1 MAGILGH
8 KIGMTQIFNEAG
20 LMVPVTIIQAG
31 PCVVTQ
37 VKTQETDGYEAVQ
50 LGYDVI
56 KEKNTVKPRKGIFDK
71 AGTKPRRY
79 LVEFDFSDTDEVK
92 IGDEVK
98 ADILT
103 EGSMVRVSGISKG
116 KGFQGTIKRHN
127 FAMANKTHGQ
137 SDRLRAPGSIGQ
149 SAWPSRVFK
158 GMRMAGRMGGDRI
171 TLKSVQVVKV
181 DAENNLVFLKGA
193 LPGAKNT
200 LLEIRK

>member
-1 MAGILGH
+1 MAGILGR

-20 LMVPVTIIQAG
+20 LMVPVTIVQAG

-71 AGTKPRRY
+71 ANTKPRRY
-79 LVEFDFSDTDEVK
+79 LVEFDFSDADEVK
-92 IGDEVK
+92 IGDEIK

-137 SDRLRAPGSIGQ
+137 SDRMRAPGSIGQ

>member
-8 KIGMTQIFNEAG
+8 KIGMTQIFDEAG
-20 LMVPVTIIQAG
+20 LMVPVTIVQAG

-37 VKTQETDGYEAVQ
+37 VKTQETDGYKAVQ

-71 AGTKPRRY
+71 ANTKPRRY
-79 LVEFDFSDTDEVK
+79 LVEFDFTDADEVK
-92 IGDEVK
+92 IGDEIK

-137 SDRLRAPGSIGQ
+137 SDRMRAPGSIGQ

>member
-8 KIGMTQIFNEAG
+8 KIGMTQIFDEAG
-20 LMVPVTIIQAG
+20 LMVPVTIIKAG

-50 LGYDVI
+50 LGYDEI

-71 AGTKPRRY
+71 AGTKPQRY
-79 LVEFDFSDTDEVK
+79 LVEFDFSDTQDVK
-92 IGDEVK
+92 VGDEIK

-103 EGSMVRVSGISKG
+103 EGSLVRVSGVSKG

-137 SDRLRAPGSIGQ
+137 SDRMRAPGSIGQ

-171 TLKSVQVVKV
+171 TLKNVRVVKV
-181 DAENNLVFLKGA
+181 DVENNLVFLKGA

-200 LLEIRK
+200 MLEIRK

>member
-1 MAGILGH
+1 MAGILGR
-8 KIGMTQIFNEAG
+8 KIGMTQIFDEAG

-71 AGTKPRRY
+71 AGTTPRRY
-79 LVEFDFSDTDEVK
+79 LVEFDFSDVEEVK
-92 IGDEVK
+92 IGDEIK

-103 EGSMVRVSGISKG
+103 EGSMVKVSGVSKG

-158 GMRMAGRMGGDRI
+158 GMRMAGRMGGDRV
-171 TLKSVQVVKV
+171 TLKNVRVVKV
-181 DAENNLVFLKGA
+181 DVENNLVFLKGA

>member
-8 KIGMTQIFNEAG
+8 KIGMTQIFDEAG

-71 AGTKPRRY
+71 AGTTPRRY

-92 IGDEVK
+92 VGDEIK

-103 EGSMVRVSGISKG
+103 EGSMVRVSGVSKG

-127 FAMANKTHGQ
+127 FSMANKTHGQ
-137 SDRLRAPGSIGQ
+137 SDRMRAPGSIGQ

-171 TLKSVQVVKV
+171 TLKNVRVVKV